1 MTKEET
7 VAALRRKIKRL
18 EDENKGLR
26 EMIRRAYEHNSDV
39 AISAAV
45 RYVRIEQ
52 AIRILQGEDK

>member
-26 EMIRRAYEHNSDV
+26 EMMRRAYEYNSDV

-52 AIRILQGEDK
+52 AIRILQGEDE